1 MIFAFTLKD
10 WQFAIKEMCR
20 VCKAGGYVELTEK
33 DILFWNEK
41 IIQRV
46 QDYGVCI
53 HN

>member
-1 MIFAFTLKD
+1 
-10 WQFAIKEMCR
+10 MCR

-33 DILFWNEK
+33 DILFWNEE

-53 HN
+53 YMYIYLIQRNMNI